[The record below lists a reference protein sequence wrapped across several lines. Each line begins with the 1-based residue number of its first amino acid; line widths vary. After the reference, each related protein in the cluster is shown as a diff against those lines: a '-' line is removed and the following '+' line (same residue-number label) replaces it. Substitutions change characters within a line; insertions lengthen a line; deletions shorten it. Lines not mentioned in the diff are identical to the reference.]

1 MEITLT
7 HVAVGMALS
16 IVGSVSMLW
25 ATWIRP
31 AHRKEVDLQVRLAQ
45 IEAKMDEGE
54 RKMRALDSK
63 DGEILDLLRSIDNR
77 LRKLENSF
85 AGVAPA
91 LNRELGQ

>member
-1 MEITLT
+1 MTITLT

-16 IVGSVSMLW
+16 VIGSVSMLW

-54 RKMRALDSK
+54 RSMKALSTK
-63 DGEILDLLRSIDNR
+63 DGEILELLRSIDDR
-77 LRKLENSF
+77 LRKLENQFS
-85 AGVAPA
+85 AVSPA